1 MASVIELCGV
11 HKFFPGVHA
20 LKNVDFSVERGE
32 VHALV
37 GELDVLG
44 VGGGGALL
52 LLTPGVDMRW
62 SSPR

>member
-1 MASVIELCGV
+1 MASVIELRGV

-37 GELDVLG
+37 GENGAGKSTLIKIIAGAYALDQG
-44 VGGGGALL
+44 Q
-52 LLTPGVDMRW
+52 MK
-62 SSPR
+62 